1 VEENSLKFM
10 ADDKQTKVCPLCA
23 ETIKT
28 AAKICPFCRS
38 KQGRYAL
45 WQQRFLMAGPVA
57 VLIIGAIAVIAQFAP
72 NEEGAGG
79 RSFAGHR
86 RDLVVLN
93 TSLDQ
98 TEKKPS
104 FWMTGIVT
112 NQGEYPWRVQELEVR
127 FLDKRGNLLDVRHP
141 DVKDTF
147 VVQSH
152 RENGFRVELGGLAFT
167 NKSVTH
173 QVRVQIATDG
183 DRPLKPD

>member
-1 VEENSLKFM
+1 M
-10 ADDKQTKVCPLCA
+10 ADDKQTKVCPFCA
-23 ETIKT
+23 ETIKV
-28 AAKICPFCRS
+28 AAKVCPFCRS

-45 WQQRFLMAGPVA
+45 LRQELLIGGPAAFLIIMA
-57 VLIIGAIAVIAQFAP
+57 IGAIAWIAP
-72 NEEGAGG
+72 DEKGVGG

-86 RDLVVLN
+86 KDLVVLS

-98 TEKKPS
+98 TGKKPS

-112 NQGEYPWRVQELEVR
+112 NQGAYPWRIQEFEVR
-127 FLDKRGNLLDVRHP
+127 FLDERGNLLDVRNP

-152 RENGFRVELGGLAFT
+152 QENGFRVELGGLAFT
-167 NKSVTH
+167 NNNVTH

-183 DRPLKPD
+183 DRQLKPD

>member
-1 VEENSLKFM
+1 M
-10 ADDKQTKVCPLCA
+10 ADDKQAKVCPFCA
-23 ETIKT
+23 ETIKV
-28 AAKICPFCRS
+28 AAKVCPFCRS

-45 WQQRFLMAGPVA
+45 WRQELLIGGPSVILIIMA
-57 VLIIGAIAVIAQFAP
+57 IGAIAWFAP
-72 NEEGAGG
+72 DEKGVGG

-86 RDLVVLN
+86 SELVVLN

-98 TEKKPS
+98 TGKKPG

-112 NQGEYPWRVQELEVR
+112 NQGQYPWRIQEFEVR
-127 FLDKRGNLLDVRHP
+127 FLDERGNLLDVRNP

-167 NKSVTH
+167 NNSVTH

-183 DRPLKPD
+183 DRQLKPD